1 MQDLHCKHIYI
12 YTYIILIFMHCF
24 FNTFHIVFL
33 AQETKAPLPVKEVAN
48 LWEDCKDHGV
58 LFTVGG
64 LHKNISPA
72 IANSYVL
79 QYRWENFCDKT
90 HQNINKVPICLSS

>member
-1 MQDLHCKHIYI
+1 MQDQHCILIYI
-12 YTYIILIFMHCF
+12 YIYLYNIHFYTLF
-24 FNTFHIVFL
+24 FNTFNIVFL
-33 AQETKAPLPVKEVAN
+33 AQETKAPLPIKEVAT

-64 LHKNISPA
+64 LHKNVSPA

-79 QYRWENFCDKT
+79 QYNW
-90 HQNINKVPICLSS
+90 